1 MKFKW
6 GFELNVVKDYL
17 SRFYSTS
24 FACLR
29 EYVANAIAA
38 QMRASVYDPIYVEI
52 TPNRIV
58 VEDKG
63 IGISKKTFQEVFMWF
78 GRSENRKAEGVQGRL
93 GLGAKSFMMLTG
105 DRGKVIMKT
114 RSRETGEAYTAILT
128 STGAEIIDDRGKDD
142 YGTRFEIYLEKPLTG
157 DRHYYDHTV
166 GGYLYQLCKKF
177 EFSRIP
183 IHVVVRSDEPFDVK
197 PTLNEVCI
205 SYVDGKEE
213 STRTDFRATAVEA
226 FIGVQNYEVKVT
238 ETNDIYEVCIVDE
251 VTDDAVVIGDVVVKR
266 DGYSKSHR
274 LLRIKV
280 EDGREVEIMGVKV
293 KAPEPMPNRDDYRN
307 LEDFLRAVRLKEKV
321 EKFRE
326 KYGKYLNLSP
336 SELAGLGNAPLN
348 VLREAIESVRK
359 GARVSYDTYS
369 EELLEAIERELPGFF
384 ELRRTVML
392 LTRELPAYGAWG
404 YVNSRNRR
412 GTVTVA
418 DLLRRKD
425 GYKVGY
431 VKKRPN
437 RRKELV
443 MEEKLV
449 YAVYTEDPEIIEFL
463 EKNGVK
469 EVNLRDTQSR
479 IKVYGHINGAF
490 TGNDMDYIHPE
501 ALIYRWRQ
509 GIIIFAQK
517 VSEVKNKHLPTCNVV
532 VGSKRLYRKLKE
544 IFGDFVMTYD
554 EWLNFVQETT
564 IVTDGYEVMTLKEAM
579 DGRKFPPDLVETG
592 YTELIPILRRGV
604 SSSLLS
610 FVDVTDCNHAKHI
623 FNAKKLEDWFED
635 WCGISPPW
643 RSANIADRLNREAA
657 DALCLLLAHGK
668 DYSSIYRDM
677 IKLAYGYTDIKMGR
691 THEELKEQA
700 IPLVDRIVEK
710 YGTLRL
716 GRLPLREIVEDVIDV
731 EEPVTVEGLRLVNP
745 LLPHYTYELTTNWS
759 VKNLYG
765 LQARFRFVGAL
776 IHHAENNGKLI
787 TEDGREIPARE
798 LVEDFMEKHVHVR
811 EDWLIL
817 AKHAPNVSKK
827 RALLALA

>member
-1 MKFKW
+1 MRFEW

-17 SRFYSTS
+17 SRFYNSS

-38 QMRASVYDPIYVEI
+38 QMRAGVNDPIYVEI
-52 TPNRIV
+52 TPDRIV

-105 DRGKVIMKT
+105 DKGKVIMKT

-157 DRHYYDHTV
+157 EYYFRDHTI
-166 GGYLYQLCKKF
+166 GGYIYDLCKKF
-177 EFSRIP
+177 QFSRIP
-183 IHVVVRSDEPFDVK
+183 VHVVVRSNEPFNFQ
-197 PTLNEVCI
+197 PTLDEVCI
-205 SYVDGKEE
+205 SWFDEREHK
-213 STRTDFRATAVEA
+213 ATAVEA
-226 FIGVQNYEVKVT
+226 FIGIQNYEVKVT
-238 ETNDIYEVCIVDE
+238 EANDVYEVCILDE
-251 VTDDAVVIGDVVVKR
+251 ATKDAVVIGDVVVER
-266 DGYSKSHR
+266 SGHDKSHR
-274 LLRIKV
+274 LIRIKV

-293 KAPEPMPNRDDYRN
+293 RAPEPMPNRDDYRY
-307 LEDFLRAVRLKEKV
+307 LDDFLRAARLKQKV

-326 KYGKYLNLSP
+326 KYGRYLNLSP
-336 SELAGLGNAPLN
+336 SKLARLGNSPLN
-348 VLREAIESVRK
+348 ELKKAIESVRD

-404 YVNSRNRR
+404 YVNSNNRR
-412 GTVTVA
+412 DTVTVA
-418 DLLRRKD
+418 NVLHLKED

-443 MEEKLV
+443 MDEQLIH
-449 YAVYTEDPEIIEFL
+449 AVYTEDPEIIDFL

-469 EVNLRDTQSR
+469 ELNLRDTKSR
-479 IKVYGHINGAF
+479 IKVYRHFDGVF

-501 ALIYRWRQ
+501 ALIPLWNQ
-509 GIIIFAQK
+509 KIILFVRK

-532 VGSKRLYRKLKE
+532 VGSKSLYRNLKE

-554 EWLNFVQETT
+554 EWLDFVQETT
-564 IVTDGYEVMTLKEAM
+564 IVTDGYEVFTLKEAM
-579 DGRKFPPDLVETG
+579 DGREIPPNLVETG

-604 SSSLLS
+604 NSTLLS
-610 FVDVTDCNHAKHI
+610 FADVTDYAHAKYI
-623 FNAKKLEDWFED
+623 FKAKDLETWFKD

-668 DYSSIYRDM
+668 DYISIYRDL
-677 IKLAYGYTDIKMGR
+677 INLAYSYTDVRMGR

-716 GRLPLREIVEDVIDV
+716 GKLPLREFLEGVIDIK
-731 EEPVTVEGLRLVNP
+731 ERVTAEGLRLVNP
-745 LLPHYTYELTTNWS
+745 LLPDYTYKMTTNWS
-759 VKNLYG
+759 VRNLYE
-765 LQARFRFVGAL
+765 LQARFKFAGAL

-787 TEDGREIPARE
+787 TEDGRETSARE
-798 LVEDFMEKHVHVR
+798 LVEDFMANHVHVR
-811 EDWLIL
+811 EDWLLL
-817 AKHAPNVSKK
+817 AKHAPSISKK
-827 RALLALA
+827 KALAALV